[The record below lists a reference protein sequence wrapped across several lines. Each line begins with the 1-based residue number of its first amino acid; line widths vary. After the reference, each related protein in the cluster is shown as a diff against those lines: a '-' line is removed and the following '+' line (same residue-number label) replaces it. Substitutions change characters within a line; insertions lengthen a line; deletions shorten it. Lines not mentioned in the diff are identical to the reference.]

1 MTEENKN
8 NPISRAVKALS
19 LLEPN
24 EQKATLVS
32 ALFYFILFASYYILR
47 PVRDAMAS
55 DWTNTEVSFLWNI
68 NFLVSAVLI
77 SIYGFAVSKMSFRKV
92 VPIMYGLFAVSFV
105 TFYFLSGM
113 IEDRVLADKAFYVW
127 VSVFAL
133 FHASVFWMF
142 MADTFNSDQAKRSFA
157 IIALGATLGTPTGAL
172 IATFFA
178 ERIGWENLTL
188 IASVGLVSV
197 IPLIFWLYGL
207 KTAELGNEDLEAD
220 KATAV
225 VGGQWWKG
233 FSAVIGN
240 RYLLWIAIFILLY
253 VFIGSFYYFM
263 QKNLLEDFTRDERT
277 SILGL
282 VDLCVTVL
290 TFALAFFATGRIVSR
305 LGMPVAL
312 ALMPLLV
319 AVCMLILAVAPI
331 LVVFLAMQ
339 VFRRGGNYGLTR
351 PAREMLYTRG
361 VTREERFKAKPVV
374 DIVVYRGG
382 DALSGTL
389 FAFLTDGI
397 GLGLAAVAA
406 VGAGIA
412 AVWGSVGAKLGRMFE
427 SKEGTSS

>member
-1 MTEENKN
+1 MTEEEKS
-8 NPISRAVKALS
+8 NPIARAIRKLS

-32 ALFYFILFASYYILR
+32 ALFYFILFASYFILR
-47 PVRDAMAS
+47 PVRDGMAS
-55 DWTNTEVSFLWNI
+55 DWSDTEVSFLWNI
-68 NFLVSAVLI
+68 NFFISAGLI
-77 SIYGFAVSKMSFRKV
+77 SIYGFAISRISFKRV
-92 VPIMYGLFAVSFV
+92 VPTMYGLFAASFVSF
-105 TFYFLSGM
+105 YLLSGM

-133 FHASVFWMF
+133 FHASIFWMF
-142 MADTFNSDQAKRSFA
+142 MADTFNSEQAKRSFS
-157 IIALGATLGTPTGAL
+157 IIALGATLGTPTGSLVA
-172 IATFFA
+172 IFFS
-178 ERIGWENLTL
+178 ERIGWQNLTL

-197 IPLIFWLYGL
+197 IPLIFWLYRL
-207 KTAELGNEDLEAD
+207 KAEELGNEDLEAD
-220 KATAV
+220 KSTAV

-240 RYLLWIAIFILLY
+240 RYLLWIAVFILLY

-277 SILGL
+277 SILAI
-282 VDLCVTVL
+282 VDLSVTVL
-290 TFALAFFATGRIVSR
+290 TFILALRYTGRIVTK

-312 ALMPLLV
+312 ALMPFLV
-319 AVCMLILAVAPI
+319 AACMLILAVMPI

-382 DALSGTL
+382 DAVSGTL
-389 FAFLTDGI
+389 FAFLTEGV

-427 SKEGTSS
+427 SKEEQSA